1 VEVGFVGVG
10 LIFTA
15 EVAVT
20 CVCIAIEDEAQLE
33 RQHPEKFGMLPLFD
47 LESLALLSQVLQT

>member
-1 VEVGFVGVG
+1 VGVG